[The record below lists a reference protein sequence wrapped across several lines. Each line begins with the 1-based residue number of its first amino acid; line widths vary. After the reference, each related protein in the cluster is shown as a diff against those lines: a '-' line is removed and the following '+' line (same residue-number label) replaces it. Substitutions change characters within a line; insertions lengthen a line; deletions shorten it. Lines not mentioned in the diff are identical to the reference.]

1 MANRHMKKCSTWLII
16 REMQI
21 KTKIRYHLT
30 PLRMAI
36 TKMST
41 SKKIWRGFGE
51 KGTLLHS
58 WQKYKLV
65 QPQWEIAWKF
75 LRKLKIELPF
85 DPAIHSW
92 VYI

>member
-1 MANRHMKKCSTWLII
+1 MANRHVKKCSTWLII

-21 KTKIRYHLT
+21 KTKIRYQLT
-30 PLRMAI
+30 PFRMAI

-41 SKKIWRGFGE
+41 SEKGCRECGE

-58 WQKYKLV
+58 WQKYNLV
-65 QPQWEIAWKF
+65 QPLWKIAWKF
-75 LRKLKIELPF
+75 PRKLNVELPY

>member
-1 MANRHMKKCSTWLII
+1 MANRHVKKCSTWLII

-36 TKMST
+36 PKMST
-41 SKKIWRGFGE
+41 SEKGCRECGE

-58 WQKYKLV
+58 WQK
-65 QPQWEIAWKF
+65 
-75 LRKLKIELPF
+75 
-85 DPAIHSW
+85 
-92 VYI
+92 

>member
-1 MANRHMKKCSTWLII
+1 MANMHMKKRSTWLII

-41 SKKIWRGFGE
+41 SKKGWRGCGE

-58 WQKYKLV
+58 WKKYKLV
-65 QPQWEIAWKF
+65 QPLWKIAWKF
-75 LRKLKIELPF
+75 LRN
-85 DPAIHSW
+85 
-92 VYI
+92 